1 MNYERCMR
9 SYRLFRLTNDT
20 WEALQLAFML
30 ERLEE
35 ERASLPPAGRW
46 LPLYTTTPWNDLYG
60 PDEGA
65 FCNGSSA

>member
-35 ERASLPPAGRW
+35 ERASVLPVVQR
-46 LPLYTTTPWNDLYG
+46 LPLYSLMPLNDLYD
-60 PDEGA
+60 PDDWSV
-65 FCNGSSA
+65 CDGSSA